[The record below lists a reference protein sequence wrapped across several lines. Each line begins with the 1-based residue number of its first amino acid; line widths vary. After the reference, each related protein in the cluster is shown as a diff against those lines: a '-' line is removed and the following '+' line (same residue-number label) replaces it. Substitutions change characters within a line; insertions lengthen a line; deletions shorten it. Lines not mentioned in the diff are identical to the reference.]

1 MNVNLDNINNNN
13 LFIFSVSRFCRS
25 LFLFCFTYYIKKV
38 MTMIESFMFLLA
50 LHSIFISLSLSRS
63 VSIFFYSNVGSFTK
77 TVKTTFHRYRF
88 SSSFFLSIWFYLFS
102 YFFYWASIWWLAEKY
117 PQKILKK
124 YSKKYVV
131 FLFVQIFLKNK

>member
-25 LFLFCFTYYIKKV
+25 LFLSCFTYYIKKV

>member
-1 MNVNLDNINNNN
+1 MNVNLDNINNNNN

-25 LFLFCFTYYIKKV
+25 LFLSCFTYYIKKV

-50 LHSIFISLSLSRS
+50 LHSIFISLSLPLS

-102 YFFYWASIWWLAEKY
+102 YFFLLSVCLMISR
-117 PQKILKK
+117 KISTKNIKK
-124 YSKKYVV
+124 IFEEICCFSFCTNISKE
-131 FLFVQIFLKNK
+131 